1 MQQVDDA
8 GQLVLAADRQ
18 LDRDAAVGE
27 LRRARL
33 EHAEEV
39 GALAV
44 EHVDEDDARELVLL
58 GALPDARGVD
68 LDAHHAAEDDDDA
81 LDDPQR
87 RERVG
92 LEAGVAR
99 RVDEVDLAV
108 LPLEVAERAGERHRA
123 LVLVVVPVGDRRPL
137 LDRAEPVRLPR
148 LEEQRLDE
156 RGLPDPAVAGDGDV
170 ADLPWLG
177 GRHCGRSSS
186 VGFGPHRIPA
196 GEPLWRLCR

>member
-1 MQQVDDA
+1 MLLHEVGHRVGDRLRPALAPARGIHVRAHVEEVDDSR
-8 GQLVLAADRQ
+8 QLVLAADRQ

-27 LRRARL
+27 LLPRRL

-39 GALAV
+39 GALTV
-44 EHVDEDDARELVLL
+44 EHVHEEHTRELLLL

-68 LDAHHAAEDDDDA
+68 LDPHHAAENDDDS

-108 LPLEVAERAGERHRA
+108 LPLEVAERARQGHPPA
-123 LVLVVVPVGDRRPL
+123 LLVLVPVRDRRPL
-137 LDRAEPVRLPR
+137 LDAAEPIRLPG
-148 LEEQRLDE
+148 LEEQRLE
-156 RGLPDPAVAGDGDV
+156 K
-170 ADLPWLG
+170 
-177 GRHCGRSSS
+177 
-186 VGFGPHRIPA
+186 
-196 GEPLWRLCR
+196 